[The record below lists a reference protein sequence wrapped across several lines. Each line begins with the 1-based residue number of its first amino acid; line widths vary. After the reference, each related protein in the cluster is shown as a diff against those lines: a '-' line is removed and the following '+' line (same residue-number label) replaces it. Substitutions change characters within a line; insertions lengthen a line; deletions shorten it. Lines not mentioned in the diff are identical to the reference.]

1 MDNSNS
7 SWINSNTTSLIYI
20 IIPIWNSD
28 SVSDNYNNLYNYIV
42 IVLMVFSIIIKTHL
56 NVNVQRIVYNL

>member
-42 IVLMVFSIIIKTHL
+42 IVLMIFSIIIKTHL

>member
-7 SWINSNTTSLIYI
+7 SCINSNTTSLIYI